1 LAAKAKIPESL
12 APTIIGWVK
21 VGPEAA
27 GLQRVHWTFQEPTN
41 DLYRTHGI
49 AVSEETMRPLTEGSV
64 TQASGH
70 RHDIHVYRPGYDFR
84 RADAQQQAQAAEE
97 FADLEGKP
105 NAASWFC

>member
-70 RHDIHVYRPGYDFR
+70 RHDIHVYRPGYAFGRCTGSALIGR
-84 RADAQQQAQAAEE
+84 RAR
-97 FADLEGKP
+97 
-105 NAASWFC
+105 WFKWGRRRPVRKY